1 MGAYRSEENGAAV
14 NASGLLPTAT
24 GEVAFSGPE
33 ELSPLIAQD
42 PRFARCATEKLLTY
56 AVGRRFDLA
65 DAKAYTTALTDLAV
79 SAGTPNWRAFIEQVA
94 RSDAFLTG
102 RGEAQ

>member
-14 NASGLLPTAT
+14 DASGLLPTAT
-24 GEVAFSGPE
+24 GEVAFTGAA

-42 PRFARCATEKLLTY
+42 PRFTQCVTEKLLTY

-65 DAKAYTTALTDLAV
+65 DAKAYTAALADFTL
-79 SAGTPNWRAFIEQVA
+79 SAGIADWRGFIEQVV
-94 RSDAFLTG
+94 RSEAFLTG